1 MQKQASI
8 RSVDPVDSLV
18 RRSLY
23 ALKMRAK
30 TPPSIRFK
38 KMVTV
43 GLIDSKGRL
52 NRSSMPKMTLGD
64 LMLKNQR
71 AQARFKMKFPKSEF
85 LGTTTSPDGHDYR
98 MSFRG
103 ENDGLAVITG
113 PRPTNKGGMVPV
125 PEVYRVDAKDAADAR
140 AKLAAWRQANGWT

>member
-52 NRSSMPKMTLGD
+52 NRSPMPKMTLGD

-71 AQARFKMKFPKSEF
+71 AQAR
-85 LGTTTSPDGHDYR
+85 
-98 MSFRG
+98 
-103 ENDGLAVITG
+103 
-113 PRPTNKGGMVPV
+113 
-125 PEVYRVDAKDAADAR
+125 AKQLTAR
-140 AKLAAWRQANGWT
+140 

>member
-1 MQKQASI
+1 MRCSRQPAGRGFPAWVLGLAIPKRTSYSQGMQKQASI

-38 KMVTV
+38 KMVTA

-52 NRSSMPKMTLGD
+52 NRSPRPKMTLGD
-64 LMLKNQR
+64 LMFKNQR
-71 AQARFKMKFPKSEF
+71 ASWR
-85 LGTTTSPDGHDYR
+85 GT
-98 MSFRG
+98 
-103 ENDGLAVITG
+103 
-113 PRPTNKGGMVPV
+113 
-125 PEVYRVDAKDAADAR
+125 
-140 AKLAAWRQANGWT
+140 